1 MKRSLFIILLVI
13 SLALLVTACGTDEA
27 SDEVIDNEVPITAVS
42 VEKTDLNET
51 FLSLGRIEAKTSVT
65 VETGGMGTV
74 EQIAVKAGDIVTKG
88 QVLFAL
94 DQEDLRSN
102 LTVTESQLRTN
113 RDNLKRQLEELQQ
126 QVDENQILYDNNA
139 ISKNVLEQSKE
150 SLEQLKN
157 RYNDAVVNY
166 NITVNN
172 LRNDLESRKVKSPI
186 DGRVAAVFIETDE
199 SVQNQRA
206 VEIINDDEVIAITD
220 VTADQINQLEING
233 SVIVYPDGKS
243 ASECIGSIVRF
254 NEIPKDAR
262 GLYEVEVLVCNKE
275 GNLRT
280 GEYVEAYYIVD
291 QRKALMVPKNAIK
304 KVGEDSV
311 VYVIEEDQVKEKIVE
326 VGITQDS
333 SVEILEGLEEGQL
346 IALRGSSYLKDGDL
360 IKIIE

>member
-1 MKRSLFIILLVI
+1 MKKNLILLLLVI
-13 SLALLVTACGTDEA
+13 SASVIVTACGADQA
-27 SDEVIDNEVPITAVS
+27 SDEVIDNKVPITAVS
-42 VEKTDLNET
+42 VEERDLNET

-74 EQIAVKAGDIVTKG
+74 EYIDVKAGDVVTKG
-88 QVLFAL
+88 QVLFTL
-94 DQEDLRSN
+94 DQDDLKSN
-102 LTVTESQLRTN
+102 FTVTESQLRTN
-113 RDNLKRQLEELQQ
+113 RDNLKRQVEDLEQ
-126 QVDENQILYDNNA
+126 QVNENQILFDNNA
-139 ISKNVLEQSKE
+139 ISKNALDQSIE

-157 RYNDAVVNY
+157 RYNDAIVNY
-166 NITVNN
+166 NTTVGN
-172 LRNDLESRKVKSPI
+172 LREDLESRKVKSPI
-186 DGRVAAVFIETDE
+186 EGRVAAVFIETNE

-243 ASECIGSIVRF
+243 ASECLGSIVRF

-291 QRKALMVPKNAIK
+291 QRRALMVPKNAIK

-311 VYVIEEDQVKEKIVE
+311 VYVIEDEQAEEKIVE
-326 VGITQDS
+326 LGITQDS
-333 SVEILEGLEEGQL
+333 SVEVLDGLEAGQV
-346 IALRGSSYLKDGDL
+346 IALRGSSYLKDGDS